1 MSVKGFTLLEILLVM
16 TILAVISITFQQ
28 SSLLDSWRQWQRMRS
43 LRASAYSLL
52 EIISYTRTLATST
65 QQSMFLCGNW
75 DCHSGWGRQVFVY
88 RTDDGSLQWQQIIT
102 SSDDISIVWKGFP
115 IQRDHI
121 EFTPEG
127 GASYQNGSFY
137 ICDPDYL
144 LRVRL
149 NQSGRAYLDPI
160 VELSTTTVEVES
172 CYGS

>member
-16 TILAVISITFQQ
+16 AILAVISISFQQ
-28 SSLLDSWRQWQRMRS
+28 SSLFDSWRQWQRLRS

-52 EIISYTRTLATST
+52 DVIAYTRTLAAST
-65 QQSMFLCGNW
+65 QQSMSLCGNF
-75 DCHSGWGRQVFVY
+75 DCQSGWGKKVFVY
-88 RTDDGSLQWQQIIT
+88 RTHDGSLQWQQTI
-102 SSDDISIVWKGFP
+102 SSNEDISIVWKGFP
-115 IQRDHI
+115 IQRDNI

-160 VELSTTTVEVES
+160 VELSTTTVDAEP